1 MGPLTQEEADTLR
14 EIEKILINPH
24 IFRMSLQGKTEKQPV
39 DLLLACSH
47 NIHICLKTSFT

>member
-24 IFRMSLQGKTEKQPV
+24 KFRIPLQGTTEEYLV
-39 DLLLACSH
+39 CY
-47 NIHICLKTSFT
+47 HIANKSSCVYLI